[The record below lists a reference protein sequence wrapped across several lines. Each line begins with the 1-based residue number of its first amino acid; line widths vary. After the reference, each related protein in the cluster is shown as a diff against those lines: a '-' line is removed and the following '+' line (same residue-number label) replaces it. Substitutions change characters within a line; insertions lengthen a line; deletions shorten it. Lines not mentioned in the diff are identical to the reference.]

1 MRRDLGSVIAD
12 VGRDFA
18 EGGGST
24 GRGSSFVR
32 VGSYSPAGSYARS
45 SRLGKCGSPGGSGGG
60 SGGRGPLFLLLA
72 GFGVVALG
80 VGLTVIPIAMSGG
93 LLGLP
98 AFGPQSCTQRT
109 SQLAASTQAKDS
121 VPANYLATYQKVG
134 RQYGIPWE
142 VLAGIGEV
150 ESNQGRANMPGVHSD
165 QNGFGAAGPM
175 QIGISGA
182 AGDEWGGP
190 AIHPAGQ
197 SFGGYGTDGDGDG
210 IDNVYDPADAIPG
223 AAKYLVA
230 HGAPGDLP
238 GAIFAY
244 NHLQSYVQDVLS
256 WASTYTQGGFTV
268 SAVNMD
274 NGASCTDTTTGHA
287 PNQVVSAAISY
298 AQQQLGKPYLWGA
311 TGPDSFDCS
320 GLVMMAYRA
329 AGIAIPRTSELQWT
343 WGPRIQPGHEEPGDL
358 VFFAGSDGT
367 PTSPGHVAMVL
378 GKGMMIEAE
387 EAGVPIHIVSYS
399 DSGAIGFTR
408 PWARAGVVLPGQS

>member
-1 MRRDLGSVIAD
+1 MRRDLGPAIRE
-12 VGRDFA
+12 VGRDA
-18 EGGGST
+18 QGGGSPY
-24 GRGSSFVR
+24 RGSSFVR
-32 VGSYSPAGSYARS
+32 VGSSSPDGSHVGS
-45 SRLGKCGSPGGSGGG
+45 SRVGKGAPAGG
-60 SGGRGPLFLLLA
+60 SGGRGPGLLLLA

-93 LLGLP
+93 FAGLP
-98 AFGPQSCTQRT
+98 GFGPRSCTQQT
-109 SQLAASTQAKDS
+109 SQLPASTQAKDS
-121 VPANYLATYQKVG
+121 IPENYLATYQKVG

-142 VLAGIGEV
+142 VLAGIGQV
-150 ESNQGRANMPGVHSD
+150 ESDQGRASMPGVRRD

-175 QIGISGA
+175 QIGIGGA

-190 AIHPAGQ
+190 AIHPADE
-197 SFGGYGTDGDGDG
+197 SFGGYAADGDSDG
-210 IDNVYDPADAIPG
+210 IDNVYDPADAIPA

-268 SAVNMD
+268 TAANMAG
-274 NGASCTDTTTGHA
+274 GASCTDTTTAHA
-287 PNQVVSAAISY
+287 PNGVASAAISY
-298 AQQQLGKPYLWGA
+298 AQQQLGKPYLWGG

-329 AGIAIPRTSELQWT
+329 AGITIPRTSEQQWT
-343 WGPRIQPGHEEPGDL
+343 WGPRIQPGHEEAGDL
-358 VFFAGSDGT
+358 VFFTGSDGT

-399 DSGAIGFTR
+399 DREAIGFTR
-408 PWARAGVVLPGQS
+408 PSARAGVVLQGTN